1 MSGTGNNYGLAF
13 CETSTFDER
22 TSDDQ
27 KIENI
32 TKNFS
37 ELLQQFLM
45 LKWFFQPPSVPG
57 FGSSAGFEAVL
68 LDKSGGEY
76 TELDKVTQQFI
87 GKLMERPE
95 IEFMQTSF
103 NTKYP
108 QYQMNINVP
117 VAENA
122 GVSVSD
128 ILSTMQGYI
137 GGIYGRFYKIR

>member
-1 MSGTGNNYGLAF
+1 
-13 CETSTFDER
+13 
-22 TSDDQ
+22 
-27 KIENI
+27 
-32 TKNFS
+32 
-37 ELLQQFLM
+37 
-45 LKWFFQPPSVPG
+45 
-57 FGSSAGFEAVL
+57 

-95 IEFMQTSF
+95 IEFAQTSF

-108 QYQMNINVP
+108 QYQMNINVA
-117 VAENA
+117 VAKSA

-137 GGIYGRFYKIR
+137 GGIYTADFTKYGKQFRVMVQALPEARTMQKV